1 LNKYYSRAAIDHF
14 LHPRNSRAMS
24 DATGVGSAV
33 NKAGDT
39 VRFYTRVEGDVIES
53 ASFEAQGCAATIAAA
68 SIATELIIGKA
79 PAEVL
84 GWSVEMLSTA
94 LGGLPQFK
102 VERAVVALSA
112 LHASLG
118 TTSA

>member
-1 LNKYYSRAAIDHF
+1 MNKYYSRAAIDHF

-39 VRFYTRVEGDVIES
+39 VRFYTRVDGGLIAA

-68 SIATELIIGKA
+68 SIATELVLGKA
-79 PAEVL
+79 PADVL
-84 GWSVEMLSTA
+84 GWTVETLSTA

-118 TTSA
+118 GNAA